1 VVNVCK
7 AHQRFIT
14 ICDPSGVGEARR
26 EMAGLGASIALEPAR
41 AGELALAVTEAA
53 TNIAKH
59 AGGGIIVGRILERDA
74 LSGIEVLAID
84 TGSGM
89 ANLGT
94 SMKDG
99 HSTSG
104 TPGQGLGALSRVTSG
119 MEIWSCANRGTILR
133 FEIWPNAG
141 APQRASTQVGVLCK
155 EKAGET
161 ACGDGWAVLESRGR
175 VVAFVGDGL
184 GHGPEAAAA
193 VQTAIATVEKHPNL
207 DAAPIMEAVHAALR
221 STRGAAGAV
230 AVIDT
235 QGGQCDYC
243 GVGNIS
249 AAIRSS
255 GKSHSL
261 VSNNGTLGHHIR
273 KLQTYRYAFPA
284 NALLIAHSDGIATH
298 WDLSTYPGL
307 EGRHPAIAA
316 ATLFRDHSRGR
327 DDATILALCSA
338 TAGRT

>member
-1 VVNVCK
+1 MNVCK
-7 AHQRFIT
+7 ARQRFIT
-14 ICDPSGVGEARR
+14 ISDPSGVGEARR
-26 EMAGLGASIALEPAR
+26 EIAALGASVALDPAR

-59 AGGGIIVGRILERDA
+59 AGEGLIVGRILERDA

-84 TGSGM
+84 AGSGM
-89 ANLGT
+89 AHLGT
-94 SMKDG
+94 SMRDG

-104 TPGQGLGALSRVTSG
+104 TPGQGLGALSRVTSN
-119 MEIWSCANRGTILR
+119 MEIWSYANRGTILR
-133 FEIWPNAG
+133 FEIWPRAG
-141 APQRASTQVGVLCK
+141 ALQRPSTQIGVLCK

-161 ACGDGWAVLESRGR
+161 ACGDGWVVLESPTR

-193 VQTAIATVEKHPNL
+193 VATALAMVEKYQL
-207 DAAPIMEAVHAALR
+207 LEATQIMEAVHAALR

-235 QGGQCDYC
+235 QNGQCDYC

-255 GKSHSL
+255 AKSHSL
-261 VSNNGTLGHHIR
+261 ASNNGTLGQHIR
-273 KLQTYRYAFPA
+273 KLQTYRYAYAA
-284 NALLIAHSDGIATH
+284 NALFTAHSDGIGTH
-298 WDLSTYPGL
+298 WDLSAYPGI
-307 EGRHPAIAA
+307 EGRHPAMVAA
-316 ATLFRDHSRGR
+316 ALFRDHNRGR
-327 DDATILALCSA
+327 DDATVLALRSA
-338 TAGRT
+338 TPGCA